1 MFNSLYFSEI
11 ILYFTIYSF
20 IGWLLEVLYVI
31 YNSKKFV
38 NRGFLFGPFCPIYG
52 LGVLLLITILQ
63 PIINYPFFFFL
74 GAIIITSVL
83 EYLTGFILE
92 SIFKTNWWD
101 YSDQKYNLNGKICL
115 KFSIYWGILSLILFY
130 FIHPSIVSLI
140 SLIISNFSLYLSLIF
155 LSYFIID
162 FIFSLIF
169 IINLKK
175 ILNRL
180 DNFKDKYQENLNNL
194 KIKS

>member
-63 PIINYPFFFFL
+63 PIINYPFFFFV

-115 KFSIYWGILSLILFY
+115 KFSIYLGILSLILFY

-180 DNFKDKYQENLNNL
+180 DNFKDKYQEN
-194 KIKS
+194 